1 MILTIHPVDPQPR
14 KMEQVAEVLARD
26 GVIAYPTDT
35 LYGLGCLVSRK
46 KAVDR
51 IQAMKGRDPK
61 KPMSILCADMEMLCR
76 YTRHLDT
83 PTFRILKQMFP
94 GPYTAVLP
102 CSREVPRYLQNKQV
116 VGLRIP
122 DHPFCRNLVALL
134 GEPIIT
140 TSAALPDQSVL
151 NTAWDI
157 EEEQGGPVAVRELDG
172 LGRAGPGEDVKSRFL
187 QDPLRQTP
195 DARVVIH
202 DQDGQRRAGHAGT
215 ARPVGGPDDRL
226 GRGLSHGMLRSHPA
240 PGGRRGSLPA
250 A

>member
-1 MILTIHPVDPQPR
+1 MILSVHPETPSQRHLDR
-14 KMEQVAEVLARD
+14 IAEVLQRD

-35 LYGLGCLVSRK
+35 LYGLGCMVSRK

-102 CSREVPRYLQNKQV
+102 CSREVPRHLQKKQT

-122 DHPFCRNLVALL
+122 DHPFCRAITHLL
-134 GEPIIT
+134 DEPIIT
-140 TSAALPDQSVL
+140 TSCNTSGQEPLQS
-151 NTAWDI
+151 TWEI
-157 EEEQGGPVAVRELDG
+157 EEELGHLLDLIVDCGEPSG
-172 LGRAGPGEDVKSRFL
+172 LGSTIVDLSGDEPVLLREGAGKW
-187 QDPLRQTP
+187 PL
-195 DARVVIH
+195 
-202 DQDGQRRAGHAGT
+202 
-215 ARPVGGPDDRL
+215 
-226 GRGLSHGMLRSHPA
+226 
-240 PGGRRGSLPA
+240 
-250 A
+250 